1 MELLNEFLDL
11 ISKGEQRRVTYCKED
26 RETVFSY
33 VGRERRHII

>member
-11 ISKGEQRRVTYCKED
+11 ISKGEQRRVTYCKD
-26 RETVFSY
+26 RETVFAY